1 MTAGA
6 VGALAIYH
14 HMRGEDWKKDQSL
27 ADGVAWLAD
36 NFTVNNNPKKGG
48 AWHNYYLYGLE
59 RAGVLYDTKK
69 FGSRDWYAAG
79 AKLLVAKQGADGNWG
94 AHRRDTC
101 FAILFLKRATRPLVI
116 SEDLKER

>member
-1 MTAGA
+1 
-6 VGALAIYH
+6 
-14 HMRGEDWKKDQSL
+14 MRGEDWKTDQNL

-36 NFTVNNNPKKGG
+36 NFTVNSNPKKGG
-48 AWHNYYLYGLE
+48 PWHYYYLYGLE